1 MILSRTNPDE
11 TPADEPSEAPP
22 GEPSEAPP
30 GEPSEA
36 PPGEPSEAPPGE
48 PSEAPPGEPS
58 EAPPGEPSEA
68 GNHQAPPGEPSEA
81 PPGEPSEAPPGDVAE
96 PEPDMLDLERAKTA
110 EYEEKLKRALADY
123 ENLSRKMQSDI
134 KGGIRAK
141 IDEFVLDLLKIH
153 DDFVRAITVFA
164 ENGVKTD
171 GLDSILKNMDSML
184 KKYEVSPID
193 ALGEIFDPN
202 LHEAVSVVDDPD
214 LDDGTIV
221 REIRKGYI
229 SHNLA
234 VRPSLVEISKRSM

>member
-1 MILSRTNPDE
+1 MILSKTNPDE
-11 TPADEPSEAPP
+11 IPADEPPGEPFDEPP
-22 GEPSEAPP
+22 GEPFDEPP
-30 GEPSEA
+30 GEPFE
-36 PPGEPSEAPPGE
+36 
-48 PSEAPPGEPS
+48 
-58 EAPPGEPSEA
+58 
-68 GNHQAPPGEPSEA
+68 N
-81 PPGEPSEAPPGDVAE
+81 VAE
-96 PEPDMLDLERAKTA
+96 PEPDMLDRERAKTA

-134 KGGIRAK
+134 EGGIRAK

-184 KKYEVSPID
+184 KKYDVSPID

-234 VRPSLVEISKRSM
+234 VRPSLVEISKRSV